1 MNEIELKFQI
11 PEGCVDAIR
20 ACITSEAGPDA
31 REPLPLHAAYFDTPD
46 STLARHKMA
55 LRVRR
60 EGPDWVQT
68 FKGAG
73 ADAMTRLEEN
83 QPVNPPEDGRPRPD
97 LSCHGPNVQATVR
110 RALPSWDADRDP
122 RGEHLGL
129 NALYETRFDRWHCAQ
144 GCDTGQVTVCL
155 DIGEIVA
162 GPLHEPLAELELEL
176 LRGHPM
182 AVITQARVWVSRFG
196 VWLDVQSKAMK
207 GTRLA
212 RQAQSGQRAAAQVV
226 EAPTSTPTPTPTPS
240 DAHPAA
246 WRAWLSGML
255 DACAGN
261 WAELANARPEGRPAL
276 KAWHQAMQTLQD
288 VLSSTPSLRA
298 ALPESF
304 THDHARLLNQLTLL
318 VDAPDERAAQALAR
332 APETTLWALDILTA
346 LVGPALAPAPASAA
360 TP

>member
-11 PEGCVDAIR
+11 PAGYVDAIR
-20 ACITSEAGPDA
+20 ACIMSDAGSDPSQ
-31 REPLPLHAAYFDTPD
+31 PLPLHAAYFDTPD

-83 QPVNPPEDGRPRPD
+83 RPVSPPEDGRPRPD
-97 LSCHGPNVQATVR
+97 LSCHGQDVQATVL
-110 RALPSWDADRDP
+110 RALPSWDPGRDP

-129 NALYETRFDRWHCAQ
+129 SALYETRFDRWHCTQ
-144 GCDTGQVTVCL
+144 VSDSGQVMVCL
-155 DIGEIVA
+155 DIGEILA
-162 GPLHEPLAELELEL
+162 GPLREPLAELELEL
-176 LRGHPM
+176 LSGHPM
-182 AVITQARVWVSRFG
+182 AVITQARAWVSRFD

-212 RQAQSGQRAAAQVV
+212 RQTQSGQRAAAQVV
-226 EAPTSTPTPTPTPS
+226 EAPAHIPS
-240 DAHPAA
+240 GEHPAA

-261 WAELANARPEGRPAL
+261 WAELASARPESIHAL
-276 KAWHQAMQTLQD
+276 KAWHQAMQTLQE
-288 VLSSTPSLRA
+288 VLASTPSLRA
-298 ALPESF
+298 TLPESF
-304 THDHARLLNQLTLL
+304 TDDHARLLNQLTLL
-318 VDAPDERAAQALAR
+318 VDVPDERTAQALAR

-346 LVGPALAPAPASAA
+346 LVGTALAPASAA